1 MPQQRNVRHPPMEPN
16 GRLVGHFQSSTRDHR
31 QRRGVRH
38 VDVHDRTMSRVG
50 AMPRHMD
57 VQSGRL
63 HLAVAVDQEEIVR
76 RDLGPVEAERID
88 QEPLGIRWGDSRKVV
103 ADSL

>member
-1 MPQQRNVRHPPMEPN
+1 MEPN

-63 HLAVAVDQEEIVR
+63 HLAVAVDHVSVAVAVDQEEIVR

>member
-1 MPQQRNVRHPPMEPN
+1 
-16 GRLVGHFQSSTRDHR
+16 
-31 QRRGVRH
+31 
-38 VDVHDRTMSRVG
+38 MSRVG